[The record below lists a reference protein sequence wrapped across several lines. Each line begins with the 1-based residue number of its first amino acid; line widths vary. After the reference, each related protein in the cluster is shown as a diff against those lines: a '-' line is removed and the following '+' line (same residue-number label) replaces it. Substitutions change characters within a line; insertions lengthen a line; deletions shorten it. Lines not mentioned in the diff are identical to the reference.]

1 MILKPLG
8 KTDRFPD
15 MSGNYFDSLW
25 WLKVELAFLTKT
37 RLQMFA
43 LTFGKETS
51 YNFLEKFLKEK
62 IKMWMYPQRRATL
75 QYIIHMKKK
84 FMLST

>member
-1 MILKPLG
+1 
-8 KTDRFPD
+8 
-15 MSGNYFDSLW
+15 
-25 WLKVELAFLTKT
+25 
-37 RLQMFA
+37 MFA
-43 LTFGKETS
+43 LTFDKETS
-51 YNFLEKFLKEK
+51 LEKFLKEK

>member
-1 MILKPLG
+1 
-8 KTDRFPD
+8 
-15 MSGNYFDSLW
+15 
-25 WLKVELAFLTKT
+25 
-37 RLQMFA
+37 MFA

-62 IKMWMYPQRRATL
+62 IKMWMYPQRRTTL